1 MLIFLSLL
9 LLLLSLLVMSL
20 SMFSRSNR
28 YITSLSRLTRLYSG
42 GKIRDGLGIAK
53 GYANNQ
59 NRYVLEQHTLSGLPI
74 ATSNNDDDRIS
85 KSFIVLGIESSCD
98 DTGVAIVR
106 SDGTILSNIVLSQV
120 ILLLLLLTINI
131 IIIITYTTTYNS
143 MRFMRNLVV

>member
-1 MLIFLSLL
+1 MLIFLLL

-28 YITSLSRLTRLYSG
+28 YITSSLTRLYSG

-74 ATSNNDDDRIS
+74 AISKNDDDIIS

-120 ILLLLLLTINI
+120 ILLLLLLLTINI

>member
-1 MLIFLSLL
+1 
-9 LLLLSLLVMSL
+9 MSS
-20 SMFSRSNR
+20 SMFNRSNR
-28 YITSLSRLTRLYSG
+28 YITSVSRLTRLYSG

-74 ATSNNDDDRIS
+74 AISKNDDDIIS

-120 ILLLLLLTINI
+120 ILLLLLLLLLLTINI
-131 IIIITYTTTYNS
+131 IITYTNTYNS

>member
-1 MLIFLSLL
+1 
-9 LLLLSLLVMSL
+9 V
-20 SMFSRSNR
+20 N
-28 YITSLSRLTRLYSG
+28 RLTRLTTRLHSG

-53 GYANNQ
+53 GYANNI

-74 ATSNNDDDRIS
+74 AISKNDDIIS

-120 ILLLLLLTINI
+120 ILLLLLLLTINI
-131 IIIITYTTTYNS
+131 NYCYHYYYYI
-143 MRFMRNLVV
+143 

>member
-1 MLIFLSLL
+1 
-9 LLLLSLLVMSL
+9 
-20 SMFSRSNR
+20 MFNR
-28 YITSLSRLTRLYSG
+28 YMTSVRRLTRLYSG

-59 NRYVLEQHTLSGLPI
+59 NRYVLEKHTLSGLPI
-74 ATSNNDDDRIS
+74 AISKNDEIIS

-120 ILLLLLLTINI
+120 ILLLLLLLN
-131 IIIITYTTTYNS
+131 Y
-143 MRFMRNLVV
+143 